1 MLSLAELNKQFL
13 NYSHQPFNAQN
24 GLAVLLCNAN
34 EHFYLRSKHNSTQVP
49 STRIRIISKTEIFLR
64 LQLPSTSNGV
74 FGHKYKGFENV
85 LQAVAF

>member
-49 STRIRIISKTEIFLR
+49 STRIRIILKPQLFLFTYSF
-64 LQLPSTSNGV
+64 LSHA
-74 FGHKYKGFENV
+74 FGQYGNESGY
-85 LQAVAF
+85 